1 MRQFIVYRLIGL
13 CGILMGISLITFSL
27 TQLAP
32 GDPAAILLELQNP
45 GEAPTRE
52 AISAYRTQL
61 GLDEPA
67 PVRYLRWLGDVLR
80 GDLGISYRTGQ
91 PIAAEIAA
99 RLPGTLLLTG
109 TSLLLA
115 VSVGVPLG
123 MLAALRRGS
132 AWDLGSRAVALV
144 GATLPSYL
152 ISMLLVLVFAVWLG
166 WLPAFGSGSLQ
177 QLILPSVALA
187 AGVVTQLSR
196 LTRASMLE
204 VLGQD
209 FVRTARAK
217 GLGESVVVH
226 RHALRNAL
234 LPILTVLGVS
244 IGNLLSGA
252 VIVETIFSW
261 FGIGKYAVDA
271 IFLRD
276 YPAVQGVVLYFA
288 VAFVLV
294 NLLVDLAYAWLD
306 PRLRTMGNG

>member
-1 MRQFIVYRLIGL
+1 MLTAT
-13 CGILMGISLITFSL
+13 SLI
-27 TQLAP
+27 
-32 GDPAAILLELQNP
+32 I
-45 GEAPTRE
+45 
-52 AISAYRTQL
+52 
-61 GLDEPA
+61 
-67 PVRYLRWLGDVLR
+67 
-80 GDLGISYRTGQ
+80 
-91 PIAAEIAA
+91 
-99 RLPGTLLLTG
+99 
-109 TSLLLA
+109 A
-115 VSVGVPLG
+115 VSVRVPLG
-123 MLAALRRGS
+123 IIAAVRRGS
-132 AWDLGSRAVALV
+132 AWDLGSRAIALG

-152 ISMLLVLVFAVWLG
+152 LSMLLVLIFAVWLA

-177 QLILPSVALA
+177 QLILPSIALA

-217 GLGESVVVH
+217 GLGEFMVLQ

-244 IGNLLSGA
+244 LGNLLSGA

-276 YPAVQGVVLYFA
+276 YPAVQGVVLYLA
-288 VAFVLV
+288 VTFVLV
-294 NLLVDLAYAWLD
+294 NFIVDLVYVWLD
-306 PRLRTMGNG
+306 PRLRPTLTK

>member
-1 MRQFIVYRLIGL
+1 MRQFIIQRLVGL
-13 CGILMGISLITFSL
+13 LGIMLGISFVTFSL

-32 GDPAAILLELQNP
+32 GDPAEILLELQNP
-45 GEAPTRE
+45 GVPSTRE
-52 AISAYRTQL
+52 AIRAYRTQL
-61 GLDEPA
+61 GLDDPA
-67 PVRYLRWLGDVLR
+67 PTRYLRWLGDLLR
-80 GDLGISYRTGQ
+80 GDLGVSYRTGQ
-91 PIAAEIAA
+91 PIAIEIAA
-99 RLPGTLLLTG
+99 RLPGTLVLTG
-109 TSLLLA
+109 TSLALA

-123 MLAALRRGS
+123 ILAALRRGS
-132 AWDLGSRAVALV
+132 VWDLGSRAVALI

-152 ISMLLVLVFAVWLG
+152 LSMLLVLVFAVWLG
-166 WLPAFGSGSLQ
+166 WLPAFGSGTLA
-177 QLILPSVALA
+177 QLILPSIALA
-187 AGVVTQLSR
+187 AGVITPLTR
-196 LTRASMLE
+196 LTRASVLE

-209 FVRTARAK
+209 FVRTARGK
-217 GLGESVVVH
+217 GLSELVVLW
-226 RHALRNAL
+226 RHVLRNAL

-294 NLLVDLAYAWLD
+294 NFLVDLAYAWLD
-306 PRLRTMGNG
+306 PRLKAG